1 MSRGV
6 VLGGLVLGLLG
17 VASSAVL
24 GTIILGDPP
33 VAELAFAIAF
43 WRCFGGA
50 VALAPFA
57 WRARTT
63 HPLDV
68 GDTRRLA
75 ASGAFLAV
83 HFALFLGSLA
93 FTTVASSTTL
103 VTTNPVFVALGGLWF
118 LGERPSRRSLVGM
131 GIALA
136 GALALGLGDLLSAP
150 LGPRALLGDA
160 MALGAAI
167 TVSGYLLIGRKVRSR
182 VHASTYSAVVY
193 GTAAALLLVTCL
205 ALDVPLGGYTRTQW
219 LGIAGIVVG
228 PQLLGHTVFNTLLS
242 SVPATTVSIV
252 TLAEPVVATFLALV
266 FLGQVPSTAVWLAA
280 PVVLAGLLVA
290 LVRRRRPGP
299 PAGTPVG

>member
-17 VASSAVL
+17 VASSSVL

-57 WRARTT
+57 WRARST
-63 HPLDV
+63 HPLEV
-68 GDTRRLA
+68 GDARRLA

-118 LGERPSRRSLVGM
+118 LGERPARRSLVGM

-160 MALGAAI
+160 MALGAAV
-167 TVSGYLLIGRKVRSR
+167 TVSG
-182 VHASTYSAVVY
+182 YSAVVY

-266 FLGQVPSTAVWLAA
+266 FLGQVPTTAFWLAA

-290 LVRRRRPGP
+290 LVRRRRPGR
-299 PAGTPVG
+299 PAGAPVG